1 MVNPT
6 VKKYFNKIGF
16 SANTLQVLSDMVTGS
31 LGENATE
38 DEINEKC
45 KEMEP
50 LAKSFQSEM
59 DSKVAAARKGTEKKS
74 GEEGTEGLENP
85 AGTPKQNS
93 ALEESILK
101 LQQTVENLQKERISG
116 DLGAAVRTKLKETL
130 KMTDKEIESV
140 MYGRTFENAE
150 QVEEFVTKQEELYQ
164 DITKE
169 RIEHQAGSGF
179 VPMISQGN
187 VNKAAIE
194 NDIKEFNE
202 KY

>member
-1 MVNPT
+1 MDNYLGLKKVNGAS
-6 VKKYFNKIGF
+6 VKPIFQKVLETARGGF
-16 SANTLQVLSDMVTGS
+16 SLDATG
-31 LGENATE
+31 LT
-38 DEINEKC
+38 
-45 KEMEP
+45 
-50 LAKSFQSEM
+50 
-59 DSKVAAARKGTEKKS
+59 ARDTI
-74 GEEGTEGLENP
+74 P

-140 MYGRTFENAE
+140 MYGRTFESAE